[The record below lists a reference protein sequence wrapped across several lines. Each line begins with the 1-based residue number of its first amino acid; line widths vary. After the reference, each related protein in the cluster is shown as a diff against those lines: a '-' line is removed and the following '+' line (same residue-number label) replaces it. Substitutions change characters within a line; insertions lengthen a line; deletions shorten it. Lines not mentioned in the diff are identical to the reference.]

1 MATESHPRPRARPGA
16 VPRRRRTGA
25 DGRRLGTAGDGLLV
39 SVLALAIGTLLTAP
53 GMHKSAYN
61 GQPGFKRDVALAV
74 TGPLAGISGALLLD
88 RPRALVRNA
97 IGRGDEDAIDVA
109 VVLPATAATAK
120 PPVKPAVKP
129 AVKPD
134 ATPPAAPAKVAF
146 TPKRK
151 LRLWVAGDSLVITPG
166 YAIVRAAGGSPVI
179 ESVGGVDG
187 HVATGLARPDVFNW
201 FEEIRA
207 QTKKLRPHVVVL
219 NFGGNDDK
227 RYMTGL
233 PEGVTITEFGDA
245 AWRREYG
252 RRVGGVMDTIS
263 RAGGHT
269 IWIGLPITRNT
280 AQTQRFDI
288 VNAVVQQEAKKRE
301 GKATYLDTYTTFA
314 GDDGGYAEYLQDASD
329 RTVKVRAGDGV
340 HFERVGGDMI
350 ARIVVRRLNELY
362 DLTSW
367 RHKPRAAASASGSSA
382 P

>member
-25 DGRRLGTAGDGLLV
+25 DGRRLGTAGDALLV